1 MQHTAQELKEKLLEA
16 LDDDNNVIDMDG
28 VLAVVTRLETFP
40 ITRDVLEQTRIGK
53 YINELR
59 KKTNNEQLAKR
70 AKKLV
75 RNWQKLINPEVNGD
89 HGGVAPSHP
98 SVAAL
103 SGYGSKPSSPA
114 LSQKSLSPVVSNQNV
129 VRSSLSKQYPGYK
142 PNTPTQSLHQSLK
155 PNTPKLPQ
163 PSRSKPNTPNMPQY
177 LKSGLSPSLST
188 SDLRSSSIPKIGK
201 VPKLNSV
208 HSSPD
213 LVSSSQTDRLS
224 NNGSPSLD
232 VEFHGRLSR
241 NVSHESLSSLSGS
254 VKDIPQHTHST
265 RENGR
270 SLSSYSGSAHD
281 DQRTNSKTNVAN
293 RKRTRNENQNASKCE
308 SLSYK
313 PVANGSVAS
322 SPVMFSDKSTHNSS
336 RISPSSSVSDD
347 GGGKQHTL
355 PTRRNANLA
364 VSTDTQK
371 SFDKAIKT
379 PKVKTTAQLIAD
391 LQAKSGGSAIGSGV
405 IHQIE
410 TNQIQKESDEPPP
423 VLPPGAR
430 PKRRRKHD
438 DPNTPSTPIRP
449 PVNLSQTK
457 RELVENYLE
466 SSITPSSAVDMSPFK
481 YELPQS
487 ESLEREESG
496 MDITDSSE
504 VDTSYRPS
512 EVQSKERIDLGD
524 SINTDSVKK
533 EGEGVG
539 NNLLTLEE
547 IYSQLRPIDYSSV
560 DFDRMESEE
569 ESEAPPKE
577 EEEVSEDV
585 LERLHNSEWGEV
597 NGLYDI
603 NGAWKDWTQTL
614 TVASYN
620 EEPLYV
626 LPYVLTDD

>member
-1 MQHTAQELKEKLLEA
+1 MLSNCKDYFSFQ
-16 LDDDNNVIDMDG
+16 
-28 VLAVVTRLETFP
+28 
-40 ITRDVLEQTRIGK
+40 QTRIGK
-53 YINELR
+53 YVNELR

-89 HGGVAPSHP
+89 HGGIAPSHP

-103 SGYGSKPSSPA
+103 SGNGSKPSSPA
-114 LSQKSLSPVVSNQNV
+114 LSQKSLSPVVSSQNV
-129 VRSSLSKQYPGYK
+129 VRPSLSKQYPGYK
-142 PNTPTQSLHQSLK
+142 PNTPTQTFNQIVN

-163 PSRSKPNTPNMPQY
+163 PPRSKPNTPNMSQY
-177 LKSGLSPSLST
+177 LKSGLSPNLST
-188 SDLRSSSIPKIGK
+188 SDLKGYSKTFPSK
-201 VPKLNSV
+201 VPRLNSV
-208 HSSPD
+208 HSSPE
-213 LVSSSQTDRLS
+213 LSPNVLNSQTDRLS
-224 NNGSPSLD
+224 NNGSPSD
-232 VEFHGRLSR
+232 EVESHGRLFK
-241 NVSHESLSSLSGS
+241 NLSHESLSSLSGS
-254 VKDIPQHTHST
+254 VKDIPQHSHSM

-281 DQRTNSKTNVAN
+281 DQSINSKTNVAN
-293 RKRTRNENQNASKCE
+293 KKKTRNENQNAVRAPSKSE
-308 SLSYK
+308 NVSYK
-313 PVANGSVAS
+313 TVANGSVAP
-322 SPVMFSDKSTHNSS
+322 SPVMFSDRSMHNSS
-336 RISPSSSVSDD
+336 RISPSSSISSD

-355 PTRRNANLA
+355 PSRRNANLV

-371 SFDKAIKT
+371 SFDKALKT

-391 LQAKSGGSAIGSGV
+391 LQAKSGGSAVGNRV

-410 TNQIQKESDEPPP
+410 TNQIRKESDEPPP

-430 PKRRRKHD
+430 PKRRRKHED
-438 DPNTPSTPIRP
+438 LQNSSTPIRP

-481 YELPQS
+481 YELSQS
-487 ESLEREESG
+487 ESLGKEESG

-504 VDTSYRPS
+504 IDTNYRPL
-512 EVQSKERIDLGD
+512 EVQSKEHDLGD
-524 SINTDSVKK
+524 SINTDIVKR
-533 EGEGVG
+533 EESGESKM
-539 NNLLTLEE
+539 LTLEE
-547 IYSQLRPIDYSSV
+547 IYDQLRPIDYSSV
-560 DFDRMESEE
+560 DFDCMETEE
-569 ESEAPPKE
+569 ESEPPQE
-577 EEEVSEDV
+577 EGVSDGV

-603 NGAWKDWTQTL
+603 NGAWKDWTQTI

-620 EEPLYV
+620 DEPLHI